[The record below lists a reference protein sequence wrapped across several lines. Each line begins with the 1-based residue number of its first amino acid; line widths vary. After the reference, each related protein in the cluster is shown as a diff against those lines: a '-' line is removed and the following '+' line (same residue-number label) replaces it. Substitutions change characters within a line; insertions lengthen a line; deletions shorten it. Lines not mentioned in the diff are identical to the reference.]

1 MRITVLVENATPS
14 SRLAA
19 RHGLALWIEAAGR
32 RVLFDVGP
40 DGSAL
45 ANAAALGIDVGTA
58 DAAVLSH
65 GHADHGGGL
74 GAYLAATHAASTPPL
89 YVRPH
94 AFVEHLSGTVA
105 AHHDISLD
113 AGLAASSRIV
123 TTGARHRI
131 APRPDAVC
139 DLVARL
145 SGPRLKQPALYAG
158 RRNRLPRSR

>member
-45 ANAAALGIDVGTA
+45 ANAAALGIDVGMA

-74 GAYLAATHAASTPPL
+74 GAYLAATRAASTPL

-94 AFVEHLSGTVA
+94 AFDEHLSV
-105 AHHDISLD
+105 
-113 AGLAASSRIV
+113 
-123 TTGARHRI
+123 
-131 APRPDAVC
+131 
-139 DLVARL
+139 
-145 SGPRLKQPALYAG
+145 
-158 RRNRLPRSR
+158 RSRRIMTSASTRVSPRARAS